1 MNILV
6 TGASGYIGSK
16 LVSRYEDLGHIVYSV
31 SYDELSFKNLSWP
44 DLDIISH
51 HGAQSSVPLSIEDPE
66 FDAKSNIL
74 GTIKVIELAKK
85 YNVKKIIYSSSGGA
99 CYGDPKVLPVTEDT
113 IPEPLSP
120 YALSKWVGEKYIQ
133 MSGVPYTILRY
144 GNVWSED
151 CEKGIYAALRDNPCP
166 TIFGDG
172 EKIRDYVHLDD
183 VIEANVLSLE
193 KGDGEIINIGTGI
206 GTSINQLI
214 DKLDVNPTYTNKSR
228 DGEVDS
234 IILDITKAW
243 DVLGWQP
250 TRFIV

>member
-51 HGAQSSVPLSIEDPE
+51 HGAQPSVPLSIEEPE

-74 GTIKVIELAKK
+74 GTIKVIELAKR
-85 YNVKKIIYSSSGGA
+85 YNVKKIIYASSGGA
-99 CYGDPKVLPVTEDT
+99 CYGNPKTLPVSEDT

-120 YALSKWVGEKYIQ
+120 YGLSKWVGEKYIQ
-133 MSGVPYTILRY
+133 MSGVPYTIFRY

-151 CEKGIYAALRDNPCP
+151 CKKGIYAALKDNPRP

-172 EKIRDYVHLDD
+172 TQIRDYVHLND
-183 VIEANVLSLE
+183 VVEANVLSLE

-214 DKLDVNPTYTNKSR
+214 EKLQVKPIYTNESR
-228 DGEVDS
+228 DGEVDK
-234 IILDITKAW
+234 IILDITKAR
-243 DVLGWQP
+243 DVLGWRP
-250 TRFIV
+250 TRFII